1 MTATTF
7 VDIYDLFLQ
16 LIQDYRLTAL
26 YNDDVAN
33 STTNLDTLLE
43 SWLMLSIP
51 DFETVCN
58 QDLEDRTD
66 ASHTFDIELTTE
78 NKTILAQIMV
88 KYWLSKEVND
98 ILQMRLKIQDR
109 DFHTYSEN
117 SNLKEKSAWL
127 TKVKE
132 EISQR
137 LVDYGYA
144 DTDMWQYWITN
155 GFTTLQP

>member
-1 MTATTF
+1 MANTTF

-16 LIQDYRLTAL
+16 LINDYRLTAL
-26 YNDDVAN
+26 YNSDVEN
-33 STTNLDTLLE
+33 STTDLDTLLE
-43 SWLMLSIP
+43 SWMILAIP
-51 DFETVCN
+51 DFDICE

-66 ASHTFDIELTTE
+66 ANHTFDIELTTE

-98 ILQMRLKIQDR
+98 ILQMRLKIQDK

-117 SNLKEKSAWL
+117 LNLREKAAWL
-127 TKVKE
+127 SKVKE

-137 LVDYGYA
+137 LVDYGYKYF
-144 DTDMWQYWITN
+144 DWQQALDN
-155 GFTTLQP
+155 GFETLMT